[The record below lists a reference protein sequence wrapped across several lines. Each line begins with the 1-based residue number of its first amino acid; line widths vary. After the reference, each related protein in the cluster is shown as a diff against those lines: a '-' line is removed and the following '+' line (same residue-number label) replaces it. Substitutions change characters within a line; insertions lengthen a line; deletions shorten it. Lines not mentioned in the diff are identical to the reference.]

1 MEKVILKQDETVEDL
16 QYKGLIII
24 QNQKKYRFTQD
35 AVVLA
40 NFVRANSGE
49 TVLDLGTGTAIIPIL
64 VASKTNAS
72 KIVGIDIQEDAID
85 MAKRSVQINGLSDK
99 ISLRHLNIKNCDIIG
114 SNSFDIVV
122 SNPPYFKVEQGATR
136 EAKEVAISRHEIEI
150 TLEEII
156 CSASKMVK
164 YGGKFYMV
172 HKCCR
177 MAEAIYL
184 LEKYKLTPKVLNI
197 IYAKASKAPDTFVVE
212 CKSCAKD
219 NLIIN
224 SVVLFNEDGTITE
237 QGRALCKGEICQ
249 NSI

>member
-85 MAKRSVQINGLSDK
+85 MAKRSV
-99 ISLRHLNIKNCDIIG
+99 
-114 SNSFDIVV
+114 
-122 SNPPYFKVEQGATR
+122 
-136 EAKEVAISRHEIEI
+136 
-150 TLEEII
+150 
-156 CSASKMVK
+156 
-164 YGGKFYMV
+164 
-172 HKCCR
+172 
-177 MAEAIYL
+177 
-184 LEKYKLTPKVLNI
+184 
-197 IYAKASKAPDTFVVE
+197 
-212 CKSCAKD
+212 
-219 NLIIN
+219 
-224 SVVLFNEDGTITE
+224 
-237 QGRALCKGEICQ
+237 
-249 NSI
+249 